1 VIACFGLGAI
11 LLLAILCKYINARI
25 ALVTWNVPY
34 GQRSGG
40 TNDNSAARLQPQGR
54 HMPQQPKKSIYDRW
68 LLLRFT
74 IGFVA
79 LGLFE
84 LVVINFQLRAA
95 ATNTKENIPPSAD
108 LSAGRAIGDFTLFI
122 PGVSGAPLVF
132 LVFGTTRTF
141 RDYMAQIFLTKRT
154 RDRLEARRQR
164 KRKPSAAASIGA
176 NAILRGTPRDV
187 EAGVGANGVGGM
199 GAVRM
204 QDFSRSKREDAPWSS
219 GERRQQESDDDHD
232 ELPIMK
238 PLPGL
243 PANDR

>member
-1 VIACFGLGAI
+1 VLACFGLGAVV
-11 LLLAILCKYINARI
+11 LLAILGKYIHARI
-25 ALVTWNVPY
+25 ALVTWRVPY
-34 GQRSGG
+34 GQTSGG
-40 TNDNSAARLQPQGR
+40 TGDGSSARLQNG
-54 HMPQQPKKSIYDRW
+54 QQPKKSIYDKW

-95 ATNTKENIPPSAD
+95 HTNTAANIPPVAD
-108 LSAGRAIGDFTLFI
+108 LSASRAIGDFTLFV
-122 PGVSGAPLVF
+122 PGVTGAPLIF

-141 RDYMAQIFLTKRT
+141 RDRMAKVFLTKRT
-154 RDRLEARRQR
+154 RDKLEARRQR
-164 KRKPSAAASIGA
+164 KRKPSAAASIRPGGIIG
-176 NAILRGTPRDV
+176 NNPGDV
-187 EAGVGANGVGGM
+187 EAAAGAGGM

-204 QDFSRSKREDAPWSS
+204 QDFAKAKREESEWPS
-219 GERRQQESDDDHD
+219 GRGRQESDDDHD

-243 PANDR
+243 PPHSRY

>member
-1 VIACFGLGAI
+1 
-11 LLLAILCKYINARI
+11 
-25 ALVTWNVPY
+25 LVSWKVPY

-40 TNDNSAARLQPQGR
+40 TNDNSAARLQPSLPQ
-54 HMPQQPKKSIYDRW
+54 MPQQPKKSIYDRW

-74 IGFVA
+74 IGFIA

-95 ATNTKENIPPSAD
+95 ATNTEANIPPEPD
-108 LSAGRAIGDFTLFI
+108 LSAGRAIGDFTLFV
-122 PGVSGAPLVF
+122 PGVSGGPLTF

-141 RDYMAQIFLTKRT
+141 REHMAKMFLTKRT

-176 NAILRGTPRDV
+176 GGILGSKQRDV
-187 EAGVGANGVGGM
+187 EAAVAAGGM
-199 GAVRM
+199 GAVQM
-204 QDFSRSKREDAPWSS
+204 QNFARSRKEEWPSVRV
-219 GERRQQESDDDHD
+219 RQQESDDDHD

-238 PLPGL
+238 PLPNI
-243 PANDR
+243 PADGR